1 MASATI
7 PNSAGPG
14 SSIQLDPK
22 TIKVRDA
29 VIGRCE
35 TQTLEQMNEFV
46 KSLLAQEKDEMKRLG
61 ILAARVFILRQRI
74 LKLGSD
80 PVAVDAKKLI
90 AGEDEQKPET
100 KARTDD
106 REAETGP
113 DQGWTRLRIIKD
125 CEVNGVRFFEGV
137 IVDVM
142 ADDANRL
149 IENGSAEQQTRS
161 APEATEK
168 SEAIAGETQEAGAE
182 AQTDAPAAEEQQSA
196 DTEGSDAAAEPGTE
210 AEAQPEAETEAEAQP
225 ETEPEAADASS
236 ENTASAEPSAPVS
249 DEDASDEAL
258 RAINEA
264 ADKAEAEAAAT
275 AEAEAVTEAETGD
288 KAETGTAEPEAEA
301 KPEAGETEAAV
312 PAKTGGADD
321 EATEATAEQE
331 APPEEQDKSDK

>member
-14 SSIQLDPK
+14 SSVQLDPK

-74 LKLGSD
+74 QNLGGD
-80 PVAVDAKKLI
+80 PVAIDAKKLI

-100 KARTDD
+100 KASTD
-106 REAETGP
+106 EGETETGP

-149 IENGSAEQQTRS
+149 IENGSAEQQTKS
-161 APEATEK
+161 APEAAEK
-168 SEAIAGETQEAGAE
+168 SEASEAETKEASAE
-182 AQTDAPAAEEQQSA
+182 TQTDAPAAEEQQSEDA
-196 DTEGSDAAAEPGTE
+196 EGSEAAAETGTD
-210 AEAQPEAETEAEAQP
+210 AEAEAEAQP
-225 ETEPEAADASS
+225 ETEVDTADASL
-236 ENTASAEPSAPVS
+236 EDAASAEPSTPVS

-264 ADKAEAEAAAT
+264 ADKAEAEAAAA
-275 AEAEAVTEAETGD
+275 AEAEAATEAETGD
-288 KAETGTAEPEAEA
+288 EAETGTAEAEAETKA
-301 KPEAGETEAAV
+301 DAGETEAVAT
-312 PAKTGGADD
+312 AETEGAD
-321 EATEATAEQE
+321 ENATEATAEQE
-331 APPEEQDKSDK
+331 AAPEEQDKSDK

>member
-149 IENGSAEQQTRS
+149 IENGSAEQQTKS
-161 APEATEK
+161 APEAAEK
-168 SEAIAGETQEAGAE
+168 PEAIAGETQEAGAE

-196 DTEGSDAAAEPGTE
+196 DTEGSEAAAEPGTE
-210 AEAQPEAETEAEAQP
+210 AEAQPETEPEAEAETEADAQP
-225 ETEPEAADASS
+225 EAETEAEAADASS
-236 ENTASAEPSAPVS
+236 ENTTSAEPSVPVS

-264 ADKAEAEAAAT
+264 ADKAEAEAAAE
-275 AEAEAVTEAETGD
+275 AEAEAE
-288 KAETGTAEPEAEA
+288 
-301 KPEAGETEAAV
+301 PEAGETEAAV

-331 APPEEQDKSDK
+331 APTEEQDKSDK

>member
-14 SSIQLDPK
+14 SSVQLDPK

-74 LKLGSD
+74 QNLGGD
-80 PVAVDAKKLI
+80 PVAIDAKKLI

-100 KARTDD
+100 KASTD
-106 REAETGP
+106 EGETETGP

-149 IENGSAEQQTRS
+149 IENGSAEQQTKS
-161 APEATEK
+161 APETAEK
-168 SEAIAGETQEAGAE
+168 SEASEAETKEASAE
-182 AQTDAPAAEEQQSA
+182 TQTDAPAAEEQQSEDA
-196 DTEGSDAAAEPGTE
+196 EGSEAAAETGTE
-210 AEAQPEAETEAEAQP
+210 PEAEAEAQP
-225 ETEPEAADASS
+225 ETEVDTADASL
-236 ENTASAEPSAPVS
+236 EDAASAEPSTPVS

-264 ADKAEAEAAAT
+264 ADKAEAEAAAA
-275 AEAEAVTEAETGD
+275 AEAEAATEAETGD
-288 KAETGTAEPEAEA
+288 EAETVTTEPEAETKA
-301 KPEAGETEAAV
+301 DAGETEAVAT
-312 PAKTGGADD
+312 AETEGAD
-321 EATEATAEQE
+321 ENATEATAEQE
-331 APPEEQDKSDK
+331 AAPEEQDKSDK

>member
-149 IENGSAEQQTRS
+149 IENGSAEQQTKS

-196 DTEGSDAAAEPGTE
+196 DTEGSEAAAETG
-210 AEAQPEAETEAEAQP
+210 TEAEAQP
-225 ETEPEAADASS
+225 ETEPEAEAETEADAQPEAETEAEAADASS
-236 ENTASAEPSAPVS
+236 ENTTSAEPSVPVS

-264 ADKAEAEAAAT
+264 ADKAEAEAAAN
-275 AEAEAVTEAETGD
+275 AEAEAEAE
-288 KAETGTAEPEAEA
+288 
-301 KPEAGETEAAV
+301 PEAGETEAAV
-312 PAKTGGADD
+312 AAKTEGADD

>member
-14 SSIQLDPK
+14 SSVQLDPK

-74 LKLGSD
+74 QNLGGD

-100 KARTDD
+100 KASTD
-106 REAETGP
+106 EGETETGP

-149 IENGSAEQQTRS
+149 IENGSAEQQTKS
-161 APEATEK
+161 APEAAEK
-168 SEAIAGETQEAGAE
+168 SEASEAETKEASAE
-182 AQTDAPAAEEQQSA
+182 TQTDAPAAKEQQSEDA
-196 DTEGSDAAAEPGTE
+196 EGSEAAAETGTE
-210 AEAQPEAETEAEAQP
+210 PEAEAEAQP
-225 ETEPEAADASS
+225 ETEVDTADASS
-236 ENTASAEPSAPVS
+236 EDAASAEPSTPVS

-264 ADKAEAEAAAT
+264 ADKAEAEAAAA
-275 AEAEAVTEAETGD
+275 AEAEAATEAETGD
-288 KAETGTAEPEAEA
+288 EAETGTAEAEAETKA
-301 KPEAGETEAAV
+301 DAGETEAVAT
-312 PAKTGGADD
+312 AETEGAD
-321 EATEATAEQE
+321 ENATEATAEQE
-331 APPEEQDKSDK
+331 AAPEEQDKSDK

>member
-14 SSIQLDPK
+14 SSVQLDPK

-74 LKLGSD
+74 QNLGGD

-100 KARTDD
+100 KASTD
-106 REAETGP
+106 EGETETGP

-149 IENGSAEQQTRS
+149 IENGSAEQQTKS
-161 APEATEK
+161 APEAAEK
-168 SEAIAGETQEAGAE
+168 SEASEAETKEASAE
-182 AQTDAPAAEEQQSA
+182 TQTDAPAAKEQQSEDA
-196 DTEGSDAAAEPGTE
+196 EGSEAAAETGTD
-210 AEAQPEAETEAEAQP
+210 AEAEAEAQP
-225 ETEPEAADASS
+225 ETEVDTADASS
-236 ENTASAEPSAPVS
+236 EDAASAEPSTPVS

-264 ADKAEAEAAAT
+264 ADKAEAEAAAA
-275 AEAEAVTEAETGD
+275 AEAEAATEAETGD
-288 KAETGTAEPEAEA
+288 EAETGTAEAEEETKA
-301 KPEAGETEAAV
+301 DAGETEAVAT
-312 PAKTGGADD
+312 AETSGAD
-321 EATEATAEQE
+321 ENATEATAEQE
-331 APPEEQDKSDK
+331 AAPEEQDKSDK

>member
-14 SSIQLDPK
+14 SSVQLDPK

-74 LKLGSD
+74 QNLGGD

-100 KARTDD
+100 KASTD
-106 REAETGP
+106 EGETETGP

-149 IENGSAEQQTRS
+149 IENGSAEQQTKS
-161 APEATEK
+161 VPETAEK
-168 SEAIAGETQEAGAE
+168 SEASEAETKEASAE
-182 AQTDAPAAEEQQSA
+182 TQTDAPAAEEQQSEDA
-196 DTEGSDAAAEPGTE
+196 EGSEAAAETGTE
-210 AEAQPEAETEAEAQP
+210 PEAEAEAQP
-225 ETEPEAADASS
+225 ETEPEAANALSEDA
-236 ENTASAEPSAPVS
+236 ASAEPSTPVS

-264 ADKAEAEAAAT
+264 ADKAEAEAAAA
-275 AEAEAVTEAETGD
+275 AEAEAATEAETGD
-288 KAETGTAEPEAEA
+288 EAETGTAEAEAETKA
-301 KPEAGETEAAV
+301 DAGETEAVAT
-312 PAKTGGADD
+312 AETEGAD
-321 EATEATAEQE
+321 ENATEATAEQE
-331 APPEEQDKSDK
+331 AAPEEQDKSDK

>member
-14 SSIQLDPK
+14 SSVQLDPK

-74 LKLGSD
+74 QNLGGD

-100 KARTDD
+100 KASTD
-106 REAETGP
+106 EGETETGP

-149 IENGSAEQQTRS
+149 IENGSAEQQTKS
-161 APEATEK
+161 APEAAEK
-168 SEAIAGETQEAGAE
+168 SEASEAETKEASAE
-182 AQTDAPAAEEQQSA
+182 TQTDAPAAKEQQSEDA
-196 DTEGSDAAAEPGTE
+196 EGSEAAAETGTD
-210 AEAQPEAETEAEAQP
+210 AEAEAEAQP

-236 ENTASAEPSAPVS
+236 EDAASAEPSTPVS

-264 ADKAEAEAAAT
+264 ADKAEAEAAAA
-275 AEAEAVTEAETGD
+275 AEAEAATEAETGD
-288 KAETGTAEPEAEA
+288 EAETGTAEAEAETKA
-301 KPEAGETEAAV
+301 DAGETEAVAT
-312 PAKTGGADD
+312 AETEGAD
-321 EATEATAEQE
+321 ENATEATAEQE
-331 APPEEQDKSDK
+331 AAPEEQDKSDK

>member
-149 IENGSAEQQTRS
+149 IENGSAEQQTKS

-196 DTEGSDAAAEPGTE
+196 DTEGSDAAAETGTE
-210 AEAQPEAETEAEAQP
+210 AEAQPEAETEA
-225 ETEPEAADASS
+225 EAADASS

-264 ADKAEAEAAAT
+264 ADKAEAEAAAN
-275 AEAEAVTEAETGD
+275 AEAEAEAE
-288 KAETGTAEPEAEA
+288 
-301 KPEAGETEAAV
+301 PEAGETEAAV

-331 APPEEQDKSDK
+331 APTEEQDKSDK

>member
-14 SSIQLDPK
+14 SSVQLDPK

-74 LKLGSD
+74 QNLGGD

-100 KARTDD
+100 KASTD
-106 REAETGP
+106 EGETETGP

-149 IENGSAEQQTRS
+149 IENGSAEQQTKS
-161 APEATEK
+161 APEAAEK
-168 SEAIAGETQEAGAE
+168 SEASEAETKEASAE
-182 AQTDAPAAEEQQSA
+182 TQTDAPAAEEQQSEDA
-196 DTEGSDAAAEPGTE
+196 AGSEAAAETGTE
-210 AEAQPEAETEAEAQP
+210 PEAEAEAQP
-225 ETEPEAADASS
+225 ETEVDTADASS
-236 ENTASAEPSAPVS
+236 EDAASAEPSTPVS

-264 ADKAEAEAAAT
+264 ADKAEAEAAAA
-275 AEAEAVTEAETGD
+275 AEAEAATEAETGD
-288 KAETGTAEPEAEA
+288 EAETGTAEPEAETKA
-301 KPEAGETEAAV
+301 DAGETEAVAT
-312 PAKTGGADD
+312 AETEGAD
-321 EATEATAEQE
+321 ENATEATAEQE
-331 APPEEQDKSDK
+331 AAPEEQDKSDK

>member
-14 SSIQLDPK
+14 SSVQLDPK

-74 LKLGSD
+74 QNLGGD

-100 KARTDD
+100 KASTD
-106 REAETGP
+106 EGETETGP

-149 IENGSAEQQTRS
+149 IENGSAEQQTKS
-161 APEATEK
+161 APEAAEK
-168 SEAIAGETQEAGAE
+168 SEASEAETKEASAE
-182 AQTDAPAAEEQQSA
+182 TQTDAPAAEEQQSEDA
-196 DTEGSDAAAEPGTE
+196 EGSEAAAETGTE
-210 AEAQPEAETEAEAQP
+210 PEAEAEAQP
-225 ETEPEAADASS
+225 ETEVDTADASS
-236 ENTASAEPSAPVS
+236 EDAASAEPSTPVS

-264 ADKAEAEAAAT
+264 ADKAEAEAAAA
-275 AEAEAVTEAETGD
+275 AEAEAATEAETGD
-288 KAETGTAEPEAEA
+288 EAETGTAEPEAETKA
-301 KPEAGETEAAV
+301 DAGETEAVAT
-312 PAKTGGADD
+312 AETSGAD
-321 EATEATAEQE
+321 ENATEATAEQE
-331 APPEEQDKSDK
+331 AAPEEQDKSDK

>member
-14 SSIQLDPK
+14 SSVQLDPK

-74 LKLGSD
+74 QNLGGD

-100 KARTDD
+100 KASTD
-106 REAETGP
+106 EGETETGP

-149 IENGSAEQQTRS
+149 IENGSAEQQTKS
-161 APEATEK
+161 APEAAEK
-168 SEAIAGETQEAGAE
+168 SEASEAETKEASAE
-182 AQTDAPAAEEQQSA
+182 TQTDAPAAKEQQSEDA
-196 DTEGSDAAAEPGTE
+196 EGSEAAAETGTD
-210 AEAQPEAETEAEAQP
+210 AEAEAEAQP
-225 ETEPEAADASS
+225 ETEVDTADASS
-236 ENTASAEPSAPVS
+236 EDAASAEPSTPVS

-264 ADKAEAEAAAT
+264 ADKAEAEAAAA
-275 AEAEAVTEAETGD
+275 AEAEAATEAETGD
-288 KAETGTAEPEAEA
+288 EAETGTAEAEAETKA
-301 KPEAGETEAAV
+301 DAGETEAVATAETEGV
-312 PAKTGGADD
+312 D
-321 EATEATAEQE
+321 ENATEATAEQE
-331 APPEEQDKSDK
+331 AAPEEQDKSDK

>member
-14 SSIQLDPK
+14 SSVQLDPK

-74 LKLGSD
+74 QNLGGD

-100 KARTDD
+100 KASTD
-106 REAETGP
+106 EGETETGP

-149 IENGSAEQQTRS
+149 IENGSAEQQTKS
-161 APEATEK
+161 APEAAEK
-168 SEAIAGETQEAGAE
+168 SEASEAETKEASAE
-182 AQTDAPAAEEQQSA
+182 TQTDAPAAKEQQSEDA
-196 DTEGSDAAAEPGTE
+196 EGSEAAAETGTD
-210 AEAQPEAETEAEAQP
+210 AEAEAEAQP
-225 ETEPEAADASS
+225 ETEVDTADASS
-236 ENTASAEPSAPVS
+236 EDAASAEPSTPVS

-264 ADKAEAEAAAT
+264 ADKAEAEAAAA
-275 AEAEAVTEAETGD
+275 AEAEAATEAETGD
-288 KAETGTAEPEAEA
+288 EAETGTAEPEAETKA
-301 KPEAGETEAAV
+301 DAGETEAVAT
-312 PAKTGGADD
+312 AETEGAD
-321 EATEATAEQE
+321 ENATEATTEQE
-331 APPEEQDKSDK
+331 APPVEQDKSDK

>member
-14 SSIQLDPK
+14 SSVQLDPK

-74 LKLGSD
+74 QNLGGD

-100 KARTDD
+100 KASTD
-106 REAETGP
+106 EGETETGP

-149 IENGSAEQQTRS
+149 IENGSAEQQTKS
-161 APEATEK
+161 APEAAEK
-168 SEAIAGETQEAGAE
+168 SEASEAETKEASAE
-182 AQTDAPAAEEQQSA
+182 TQTDAPAAKEQQSEDA
-196 DTEGSDAAAEPGTE
+196 EGSEAAAETGTD
-210 AEAQPEAETEAEAQP
+210 AEAEAEAQP
-225 ETEPEAADASS
+225 ETEVDTADASS
-236 ENTASAEPSAPVS
+236 EDAASAEPSTPVS

-264 ADKAEAEAAAT
+264 ADKAEAEAAAA
-275 AEAEAVTEAETGD
+275 AEAEAATEAETGD
-288 KAETGTAEPEAEA
+288 EAETGTAEPEAETKA
-301 KPEAGETEAAV
+301 DAGETEAVAT
-312 PAKTGGADD
+312 AETEGAD
-321 EATEATAEQE
+321 ENATEATAEQE
-331 APPEEQDKSDK
+331 AAPEEQDKSDK

>member
-14 SSIQLDPK
+14 SSVQLDPK

-29 VIGRCE
+29 VIARCE

-74 LKLGSD
+74 QNLGGD
-80 PVAVDAKKLI
+80 PVAIDAKKLI

-100 KARTDD
+100 KASTD
-106 REAETGP
+106 EGETETGP

-149 IENGSAEQQTRS
+149 IENGSAEQQTKS
-161 APEATEK
+161 APEAAEK
-168 SEAIAGETQEAGAE
+168 SEASEAETKEASAE
-182 AQTDAPAAEEQQSA
+182 TQTDAPAAEEQQSEDA
-196 DTEGSDAAAEPGTE
+196 EGSEAAAETGTE
-210 AEAQPEAETEAEAQP
+210 PEAEAEAQP
-225 ETEPEAADASS
+225 ETEVDTADASL
-236 ENTASAEPSAPVS
+236 EDAASAEPSTPVS

-264 ADKAEAEAAAT
+264 ADKAEAEAAAE
-275 AEAEAVTEAETGD
+275 AEAET
-288 KAETGTAEPEAEA
+288 KAD
-301 KPEAGETEAAV
+301 AGETEAVA
-312 PAKTGGADD
+312 AAETGGAD
-321 EATEATAEQE
+321 ENATEATTEQE
-331 APPEEQDKSDK
+331 AAPEEQDKSDK

>member
-14 SSIQLDPK
+14 SSVQLDPK

-29 VIGRCE
+29 VIARCE

-74 LKLGSD
+74 QNLGGD

-100 KARTDD
+100 KASTD
-106 REAETGP
+106 EGETETGP

-149 IENGSAEQQTRS
+149 IENGSAEQQTKS
-161 APEATEK
+161 APEAAEK
-168 SEAIAGETQEAGAE
+168 SEASEAETKEASAE
-182 AQTDAPAAEEQQSA
+182 TQTDAPAAEEQQSEDA
-196 DTEGSDAAAEPGTE
+196 EGSEAAAETGTE
-210 AEAQPEAETEAEAQP
+210 PEAEAEAQP
-225 ETEPEAADASS
+225 ETEVDTADASS
-236 ENTASAEPSAPVS
+236 EDAASAEPSTPVS

-264 ADKAEAEAAAT
+264 ADKAEAEAAAA
-275 AEAEAVTEAETGD
+275 AEAEAATEAETGD
-288 KAETGTAEPEAEA
+288 EAETGTAEAEAETKA
-301 KPEAGETEAAV
+301 DAGETEAVAT
-312 PAKTGGADD
+312 AETEGAD
-321 EATEATAEQE
+321 ENATEATAEQE
-331 APPEEQDKSDK
+331 APPVEQDKSDK

>member
-14 SSIQLDPK
+14 SSVQLDPK

-74 LKLGSD
+74 QNLGGD

-90 AGEDEQKPET
+90 AGEDKEKPET
-100 KARTDD
+100 KASTD
-106 REAETGP
+106 EGETETGP

-149 IENGSAEQQTRS
+149 IENGSAEQQTKS
-161 APEATEK
+161 APEAAEK
-168 SEAIAGETQEAGAE
+168 SEASEAETKEASAE
-182 AQTDAPAAEEQQSA
+182 TQTDAPAAEEQQSEDA
-196 DTEGSDAAAEPGTE
+196 EGSEAAAETG
-210 AEAQPEAETEAEAQP
+210 
-225 ETEPEAADASS
+225 TEPEAAEASS
-236 ENTASAEPSAPVS
+236 EDAASAEPSTPVS

-264 ADKAEAEAAAT
+264 ADKAEAEAAAA
-275 AEAEAVTEAETGD
+275 AEAEAATEAETGD
-288 KAETGTAEPEAEA
+288 EAETGTAEPEAETKA
-301 KPEAGETEAAV
+301 DAGETEAVAT
-312 PAKTGGADD
+312 AETSGAD
-321 EATEATAEQE
+321 ENATEATAEQE
-331 APPEEQDKSDK
+331 AAPEEQDKSDK

>member
-14 SSIQLDPK
+14 SSVQLDPK

-74 LKLGSD
+74 QNLGGD

-100 KARTDD
+100 KASTD
-106 REAETGP
+106 EGETETGP

-149 IENGSAEQQTRS
+149 IENGSAEQQTKS
-161 APEATEK
+161 APDAAKK
-168 SEAIAGETQEAGAE
+168 SEASEAETKEASAE
-182 AQTDAPAAEEQQSA
+182 TQTDAPAAKEQQSA
-196 DTEGSDAAAEPGTE
+196 DSEGSEAAAETGTD
-210 AEAQPEAETEAEAQP
+210 AEAEAEAQP
-225 ETEPEAADASS
+225 ETEVDTADASL
-236 ENTASAEPSAPVS
+236 EDAASAEPSTPVS

-264 ADKAEAEAAAT
+264 ADKAEAEAAAA
-275 AEAEAVTEAETGD
+275 AEAEAATEAETGD
-288 KAETGTAEPEAEA
+288 EAETKADAGKTEAVATAE
-301 KPEAGETEAAV
+301 TE
-312 PAKTGGADD
+312 GAD
-321 EATEATAEQE
+321 ENATEATTEQE
-331 APPEEQDKSDK
+331 ATPEEQDKSDK

>member
-14 SSIQLDPK
+14 SSVQLDPK

-74 LKLGSD
+74 QNLGGD

-100 KARTDD
+100 KASTDEG
-106 REAETGP
+106 EAETGP

-149 IENGSAEQQTRS
+149 IENGSAEQQTKS

-196 DTEGSDAAAEPGTE
+196 DTEGSEAAAEPG
-210 AEAQPEAETEAEAQP
+210 TEAEAQP

-236 ENTASAEPSAPVS
+236 ENTASAEPSVPVS

-264 ADKAEAEAAAT
+264 ADKAEAEAAEA
-275 AEAEAVTEAETGD
+275 AEAEAATESETGD
-288 KAETGTAEPEAEA
+288 KAETGTAEAEAEA
-301 KPEAGETEAAV
+301 EPEAGETEAAV
-312 PAKTGGADD
+312 ATESGGADD

>member
-14 SSIQLDPK
+14 SSVQLDPK

-74 LKLGSD
+74 QNLGGD

-100 KARTDD
+100 KASTD
-106 REAETGP
+106 EGETETGP

-149 IENGSAEQQTRS
+149 IENGSAEQQTKS
-161 APEATEK
+161 APEAAEK
-168 SEAIAGETQEAGAE
+168 SEASEAETKEASAETQI
-182 AQTDAPAAEEQQSA
+182 DAPAAKEQQSEDA
-196 DTEGSDAAAEPGTE
+196 EGSEAAAETGTD
-210 AEAQPEAETEAEAQP
+210 AEAEAEAQP
-225 ETEPEAADASS
+225 ETEVDTADASS
-236 ENTASAEPSAPVS
+236 EDAASAEPSTPVS

-264 ADKAEAEAAAT
+264 ADKAEAEAAAA
-275 AEAEAVTEAETGD
+275 AEAEAATEAETGD
-288 KAETGTAEPEAEA
+288 EAETGTAEAEAETKA
-301 KPEAGETEAAV
+301 DAGETEAVAT
-312 PAKTGGADD
+312 AETEGAD
-321 EATEATAEQE
+321 ENATEATAEQE
-331 APPEEQDKSDK
+331 AAPEEQDKSDK

>member
-14 SSIQLDPK
+14 SSVQLDPK

-74 LKLGSD
+74 QNLGGD

-100 KARTDD
+100 KASTD
-106 REAETGP
+106 EGETETGP

-149 IENGSAEQQTRS
+149 IENGSAEQQTKS
-161 APEATEK
+161 APDAAEK
-168 SEAIAGETQEAGAE
+168 SEASEAETKEASAE
-182 AQTDAPAAEEQQSA
+182 TQTDAPAAEEQQSEDA
-196 DTEGSDAAAEPGTE
+196 EGSEAAAETGTE
-210 AEAQPEAETEAEAQP
+210 PEAEAEAQP

-236 ENTASAEPSAPVS
+236 EDAASAEPSTPVS

-264 ADKAEAEAAAT
+264 ADKAEAEAAAA
-275 AEAEAVTEAETGD
+275 AEAEAATEAETGD
-288 KAETGTAEPEAEA
+288 EAETGTAEAEAETKA
-301 KPEAGETEAAV
+301 DAGETEAVAT
-312 PAKTGGADD
+312 AETEGAD
-321 EATEATAEQE
+321 ENATEATAEQE
-331 APPEEQDKSDK
+331 AAPEEQDKSDK

>member
-14 SSIQLDPK
+14 SSVQLDPK

-74 LKLGSD
+74 QNLGGD

-100 KARTDD
+100 KASTD
-106 REAETGP
+106 EGETETGP

-149 IENGSAEQQTRS
+149 IENGSAEQQTKS
-161 APEATEK
+161 EPEAAEK
-168 SEAIAGETQEAGAE
+168 SEASEAETKEASAE
-182 AQTDAPAAEEQQSA
+182 TQTDAPAAKEQQSEDA
-196 DTEGSDAAAEPGTE
+196 EGSEAAAETGTE
-210 AEAQPEAETEAEAQP
+210 PEAEAEAQP
-225 ETEPEAADASS
+225 ETEPEAAEASS
-236 ENTASAEPSAPVS
+236 EDAASAEPSTPVS

-264 ADKAEAEAAAT
+264 ADKAEAEAAAA
-275 AEAEAVTEAETGD
+275 AEAEAATEAETGD
-288 KAETGTAEPEAEA
+288 EAD
-301 KPEAGETEAAV
+301 AGETETVATAE
-312 PAKTGGADD
+312 TSGAD
-321 EATEATAEQE
+321 ENATEATAEQE
-331 APPEEQDKSDK
+331 AAPEEQDKSDK

>member
-14 SSIQLDPK
+14 SSVQLDPK

-74 LKLGSD
+74 QNLGGD
-80 PVAVDAKKLI
+80 PVPIDAKKLI

-100 KARTDD
+100 KASTD
-106 REAETGP
+106 EGETETGP

-149 IENGSAEQQTRS
+149 IENGSAEQQTKS
-161 APEATEK
+161 APEAAEK
-168 SEAIAGETQEAGAE
+168 SEASEAETKEASAE
-182 AQTDAPAAEEQQSA
+182 TQTDAPAAKEQQSEDA
-196 DTEGSDAAAEPGTE
+196 EGS
-210 AEAQPEAETEAEAQP
+210 
-225 ETEPEAADASS
+225 EAA
-236 ENTASAEPSAPVS
+236 
-249 DEDASDEAL
+249 
-258 RAINEA
+258 
-264 ADKAEAEAAAT
+264 
-275 AEAEAVTEAETGD
+275 
-288 KAETGTAEPEAEA
+288 AETGTEPRPKQ
-301 KPEAGETEAAV
+301 KPNQK
-312 PAKTGGADD
+312 PK
-321 EATEATAEQE
+321 
-331 APPEEQDKSDK
+331 

>member
-14 SSIQLDPK
+14 SSVQLDPK

-74 LKLGSD
+74 QNLGGD

-90 AGEDEQKPET
+90 AGEDKEKPET
-100 KARTDD
+100 KASTD
-106 REAETGP
+106 EGETETGP

-149 IENGSAEQQTRS
+149 IENGSAEQQTKS
-161 APEATEK
+161 APEAAEK
-168 SEAIAGETQEAGAE
+168 SEASEAETKEASAE
-182 AQTDAPAAEEQQSA
+182 TQTDAPAAKEQLSEDA
-196 DTEGSDAAAEPGTE
+196 EGSEVAAETGTE
-210 AEAQPEAETEAEAQP
+210 PEAEAEAQP
-225 ETEPEAADASS
+225 ETEPEAAKASS
-236 ENTASAEPSAPVS
+236 EDAASAELSTPVS

-264 ADKAEAEAAAT
+264 ADKAEAEAAAA
-275 AEAEAVTEAETGD
+275 AEAEAET
-288 KAETGTAEPEAEA
+288 KAD
-301 KPEAGETEAAV
+301 AGETEAVAT
-312 PAKTGGADD
+312 AETEGAD
-321 EATEATAEQE
+321 ENATEATAEQE
-331 APPEEQDKSDK
+331 AAPEEQDKSDK

>member
-14 SSIQLDPK
+14 SSVQLDPK

-74 LKLGSD
+74 QNLGGD

-100 KARTDD
+100 KASTD
-106 REAETGP
+106 EGETETGP

-149 IENGSAEQQTRS
+149 IENGSAEQQTKS
-161 APEATEK
+161 APEAAEK
-168 SEAIAGETQEAGAE
+168 SEASEAETQEAGTE
-182 AQTDAPAAEEQQSA
+182 TQTDAPAAEEQLSE
-196 DTEGSDAAAEPGTE
+196 DTEGSEAAAETGTE
-210 AEAQPEAETEAEAQP
+210 AEAQPEAETEADAQP

-236 ENTASAEPSAPVS
+236 ENTASAEPSVPVS

-264 ADKAEAEAAAT
+264 ADKAEAEAAAN
-275 AEAEAVTEAETGD
+275 AEAEAATEAETGD
-288 KAETGTAEPEAEA
+288 KAETGTAEAEAEA
-301 KPEAGETEAAV
+301 EPEAGETEAAV

>member
-14 SSIQLDPK
+14 SSVQLDPK

-74 LKLGSD
+74 QNLGGD

-100 KARTDD
+100 KASTD
-106 REAETGP
+106 EGETETGP

-149 IENGSAEQQTRS
+149 IENGSAEQQTKS
-161 APEATEK
+161 APEAAEK
-168 SEAIAGETQEAGAE
+168 SEASEAETKEASAE
-182 AQTDAPAAEEQQSA
+182 TQTDAPAAKEQQSEDA
-196 DTEGSDAAAEPGTE
+196 EGSEAAAETGTD
-210 AEAQPEAETEAEAQP
+210 AEAEAEAQP
-225 ETEPEAADASS
+225 ETEVDTADASS
-236 ENTASAEPSAPVS
+236 EDAASAEPSTPVS

-264 ADKAEAEAAAT
+264 ADKAEAEAAAA
-275 AEAEAVTEAETGD
+275 AEAEAATEAETGD
-288 KAETGTAEPEAEA
+288 EAETGTAEAEAETKA
-301 KPEAGETEAAV
+301 DAGETEAVAT
-312 PAKTGGADD
+312 AETEGAD
-321 EATEATAEQE
+321 ENATEATAEQE
-331 APPEEQDKSDK
+331 AAPEEQDKSDK